1 MMFQSI
7 QDEKEIQEYRKWA
20 RDNYKPLS
28 DIRGIWHPII
38 QDECRRMNE
47 ELTESSSKIHQED
60 LDAEASDQIEG
71 GDEYLSDWN
80 QFLKGNKVS

>member
-28 DIRGIWHPII
+28 DIKGIWHPII
-38 QDECRRMNE
+38 QDECMKMNE
-47 ELTESSSKIHQED
+47 ELTVPSSKIHQED

-71 GDEYLSDWN
+71 GDEYLSDWK